1 MLSIQQGGLEGK
13 SIYLM
18 TGKPLNEKRFNEI
31 KEYFLM
37 KNKNKIS
44 EQDIHRQIIFSHC
57 QTLEDYNKVFMNL
70 SQRIESDK
78 MKLLIIDN
86 IQSVADNF
94 I

>member
-1 MLSIQQGGLEGK
+1 
-13 SIYLM
+13 M

-44 EQDIHRQIIFSHC
+44 EADIHRQIIFSHC

-70 SQRIESDK
+70 S
-78 MKLLIIDN
+78 
-86 IQSVADNF
+86 
-94 I
+94 